1 MWYNPAD
8 NLMVIGHGHDV
19 GITLLAI
26 HATYLFSYNRE
37 QLSFL
42 LGISYLW
49 YTLIGFLIALIV
61 GTLVSFATGAQDP
74 SKLDPRLVWPFL
86 RQRVGI
92 KRV

>member
-1 MWYNPAD
+1 MVMTLALLYWRFMQVIFYN
-8 NLMVIGHGHDV
+8 
-19 GITLLAI
+19 
-26 HATYLFSYNRE
+26 NRE

-92 KRV
+92 KRVWPVILDPP

>member
-1 MWYNPAD
+1 MMDMTLALLYWRFMQVIFYN
-8 NLMVIGHGHDV
+8 
-19 GITLLAI
+19 
-26 HATYLFSYNRE
+26 NRE

-61 GTLVSFATGAQDP
+61 GTLVSFVTGAQDP

-92 KRV
+92 KRVWPVILDPP